1 MYNNTENEDGET
13 NDEDETE
20 DSDDKGL
27 WQFRHF
33 VLDIVLYTR
42 LLIRQEES

>member
-1 MYNNTENEDGET
+1 VNNVYNNTENEDGET
-13 NDEDETE
+13 NDEDEMK

-33 VLDIVLYTR
+33 V
-42 LLIRQEES
+42 